1 MTLSAP
7 GSAAGVPAAGQGRP
21 DPTGPSDP
29 GALSAQLT
37 MELSPADRPRLEAS
51 RSCPVCGCVA
61 PISDVFC
68 ESCGLQ
74 LTNDRQHYSEQPGR
88 RLAAVSDRGLR
99 HAQNEDASAT
109 DGDEANGFGILVV
122 CDGVSASSQSEL
134 ASLVG
139 ARAARDELR
148 SARADDRGALSETTL
163 IESVLV
169 ETMSR
174 AVRAAHEAVLRQTPD
189 SNASSTFAAAVIDD
203 DLVCWGAI
211 GDSRI
216 YWLPDPGSPD
226 PGSPDP
232 GSPDPGSPETDSP
245 DPNTPAPGPNVIQP
259 VLLNLDDS
267 LAELQIADGLSRD
280 QAERGPHAHAITSWI
295 GHEAPELRPQIGL
308 LRPTGPG
315 WLLVCSDGLWN
326 YASEPAD
333 LRAVLDVLA
342 LAVRPGAL
350 ALADALAR
358 WACDQGGKD
367 NVTVALAR
375 LPLVPTL
382 DGPPVD
388 RPADHGHHGSGER
401 G

>member
-7 GSAAGVPAAGQGRP
+7 GSAAEVPAAGRAHLDQG
-21 DPTGPSDP
+21 GPSDP
-29 GALSAQLT
+29 ATSSIQLT
-37 MELSPADRPRLEAS
+37 MELSPADRPRVEAS
-51 RSCPVCGCVA
+51 RRCPVCGAVA

-68 ESCGLQ
+68 ETCGLQ

-88 RLAAVSDRGLR
+88 GLAAVSDRGLR

-122 CDGVSASSQSEL
+122 CDGVSASSKSEL

-148 SARADDRGALSETTL
+148 SARADGRGAPSEIAPIENVL
-163 IESVLV
+163 VESVLV
-169 ETMSR
+169 KTMSR
-174 AVRAAHEAVLRQTPD
+174 AARAAHEAVLRQTPD

-216 YWLPDPGSPD
+216 YWLPDLN
-226 PGSPDP
+226 
-232 GSPDPGSPETDSP
+232 TP
-245 DPNTPAPGPNVIQP
+245 DPNTPDPGPDVSQP
-259 VLLNLDDS
+259 VLLNRDDS
-267 LAELQIADGLSRD
+267 LAELQIADGLPRD

-295 GHEAPELRPQIGL
+295 GHEAPELRPQVGL

-333 LRAVLDVLA
+333 LRAVLDDLA
-342 LAVRPGAL
+342 LGVRPSAL

-375 LPLVPTL
+375 LPLVSTL
-382 DGPPVD
+382 DGLPAD
-388 RPADHGHHGSGER
+388 RPDDPRHDGSGER